1 MIDINKIFSLVSSQ
15 NKQTKISYL
24 ISEILILQDKL
35 SNFDNQSFYFK
46 RAIEQNNLKLKDFLN
61 SYNEIKEEFNNLSL
75 ENLLN
80 EKKTIEIQLID
91 AKKKARGLIPNIY
104 LQMVKNKLT
113 TIEDYIKMKSEF
125 SELKN
130 IEDYTNEELYTFFE
144 A

>member
-15 NKQTKISYL
+15 NKQTKIAYL

-35 SNFDNQSFYFK
+35 SNINNQSFYFK
-46 RAIEQNNLKLKDFLN
+46 RASEQNNLKLKEFLN
-61 SYNEIKEEFNNLSL
+61 SYNEIKEEFNNISL
-75 ENLLN
+75 EKLVD
-80 EKKTIEIQLID
+80 EKKAIKVELVD

-104 LQMVKNKLT
+104 LQMVKNKLN
-113 TIEDYIKMKSEF
+113 TIEDYIKMKSKF
-125 SELKN
+125 KKIKN

>member
-46 RAIEQNNLKLKDFLN
+46 RAIEQNNLRLKDFLN